1 MKELRVRE
9 ELKIN
14 YTERIRTLDQ
24 LKTDDGLT
32 PVINSWVHQKKVLDE
47 LENILN
53 LKNEFHQI
61 SNYRFSKI

>member
-32 PVINSWVHQKKVLDE
+32 AVITRWVHQKSVCV
-47 LENILN
+47 
-53 LKNEFHQI
+53 
-61 SNYRFSKI
+61 SWKIY

>member
-32 PVINSWVHQKKVLDE
+32 LVINLWVHQKKCLHE

>member
-32 PVINSWVHQKKVLDE
+32 PVINSWVHQKKCTV
-47 LENILN
+47 
-53 LKNEFHQI
+53 
-61 SNYRFSKI
+61 SWKIY